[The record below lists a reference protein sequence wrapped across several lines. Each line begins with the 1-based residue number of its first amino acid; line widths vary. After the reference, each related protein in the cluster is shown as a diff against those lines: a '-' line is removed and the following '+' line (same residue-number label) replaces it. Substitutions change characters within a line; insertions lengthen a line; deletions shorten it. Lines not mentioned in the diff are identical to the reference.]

1 MANNTS
7 QIQLTSL
14 DFDTIKQNLVTYLQ
28 SQSQFADYNFQG
40 SAFNVLLDILSYN
53 TFYNAFYMNMI
64 ANEMFL
70 DTAVLRS
77 SVVSQAK
84 ALGYTSR
91 SSIAAQAI
99 LNVTVTKAPGDTT
112 TSLYIPRFTPF
123 VAASLGGATY
133 TFYTVDDTENVA
145 NTGSNFIFNSTVVKE
160 GVPVIKSFNYS
171 VAENPSQYFDL
182 VDQNIDISTLQVIVQ
197 ASTTN
202 PSYNVFTLAEDA
214 TTVTAN
220 SNVYFVEEGSN
231 LNYLIY
237 FGDGVI
243 SSSLVDGNIV
253 TVSYLVTN
261 ADNANDLQSFSMQAT
276 LLDGSTS
283 SVVTATPSF
292 GGEPIESVANIK
304 FNAPKSFIAQNRI
317 VTKNDY
323 ITIINK
329 NYPYFDSVTVWG
341 GEEEV
346 PPVYG
351 QVFISAKPKNGY
363 VTTTSQVDYLINDII
378 RPFSVLTVTPNFVNP
393 DYDFLNFNLTVNYD
407 PSQTTQSQQN
417 LISSIVNTVYNFAN
431 TNLNT
436 FNSSFQYS
444 KFLAAIDGTNQA
456 IQSSTGTVYIEK
468 RFTPSTTESETYKIK
483 FGTSLHHGISND
495 RLYSTGFMQLDSSGN
510 EQECYIE
517 ETPFDFGSIESVTIN
532 SPGYAYTTAPT
543 ITIEGDGLGAN
554 AYPII
559 VNGQINSVVVDAAGN
574 NYTTA
579 AIALSGGGGTGA
591 SLTPNLTGGTGVLR
605 TYYFD
610 TNNVKH
616 ILNPTAGTIDYINGI
631 VTLNNFY
638 PLSVIGTDGVLSI
651 FAQPDNYSFSSKNQ
665 IILTLDQTSLTAV
678 SVILN
683 AVSS

>member
-7 QIQLTSL
+7 QLQLTSL
-14 DFDTIKQNLVTYLQ
+14 DFDTIKQNLITYLQ
-28 SQSQFADYNFQG
+28 SQSQFSDYNFQG

-70 DTAVLRS
+70 DTAVLRP

-84 ALGYTSR
+84 SLGYTSR

-99 LNVTVTKAPGDTT
+99 LDVTVTKSPTDSTT
-112 TSLYIPRFTPF
+112 TLYIPRFTPF
-123 VAASLGGATY
+123 IASSLDGASY
-133 TFYTVDDTENVA
+133 TFYTVDDTEYVA
-145 NTGSNFIFNSTVVKE
+145 NNNLNFTFNDVVVKE
-160 GVPVIKSFNYS
+160 GIPVIKSFTYS
-171 VAENPSQYFDL
+171 SATNPSQYFDL
-182 VDQNIDISTLQVIVQ
+182 VDQNIDMSTLQVVVQ
-197 ASTTN
+197 SSSTN
-202 PSYNVFTLAEDA
+202 PSYSVFTLAEDA
-214 TTVTAN
+214 TSITAN
-220 SNVYFVEEGSN
+220 SNVFFAEEGPN
-231 LNYLIY
+231 ANYLIY
-237 FGDGVI
+237 FGDGVL
-243 SSSLVDGNIV
+243 SANLVDQNIV

-261 ADNANDLQSFSMQAT
+261 ADAANYLQVFASQST
-276 LLDGSTS
+276 LLSGSVTS
-283 SVVTATPSF
+283 VTTVTPSF
-292 GGEPIESVANIK
+292 GGQPIESVQSIK
-304 FNAPKSFIAQNRI
+304 YNAPKSFIAQNRI

-341 GEEEV
+341 GEEET

-393 DYDFLNFNLTVNYD
+393 DYDYLNFNLTVNYD

-417 LISSIVNTVYNFAN
+417 LVSSIISTVYNYAN

-456 IQSSTGTVYIEK
+456 IQSSTGTIYIEK
-468 RFTPSTTESETYKIK
+468 RFTPSITESETYKIK
-483 FGTSLHHGISND
+483 FGTPLHHGISND
-495 RLYSTGFMQLDSSGN
+495 RLYSTGFIQLDSSGN
-510 EQECYIE
+510 QQECYIE

-532 SPGYAYTTAPT
+532 SPGYSYATAPT

-554 AYPII
+554 AYAII

-579 AIALSGGGGTGA
+579 AIALSGGKGTGA

-616 ILNPTAGTIDYINGI
+616 ILNPTAGTIDYNNGI

-638 PLSVIGTDGVLSI
+638 PLSVVGTNGVLSI
-651 FAQPDNYSFSSKNQ
+651 FAQPNNYNFSSKNQ
-665 IILTLDQTSLTAV
+665 IILTLDETSST
-678 SVILN
+678 SVIVTLN
-683 AVSS
+683 ASST

>member
-7 QIQLTSL
+7 QIQLTAL
-14 DFDTIKQNLVTYLQ
+14 DFDAIKQNLITYLQ

-40 SAFNVLLDILSYN
+40 SAFNILLDILAYN
-53 TFYNAFYMNMI
+53 TTYNAFYMNML

-84 ALGYTSR
+84 SLGYTSK
-91 SSIAAQAI
+91 SSTAAQAI
-99 LNVTVTKAPGDTT
+99 VNLTVTKGINDQTT
-112 TSLYIPRFTPF
+112 ILNVPRFTSF
-123 VAASLGGATY
+123 VSSALNGASY
-133 TFYTVDDTENVA
+133 TFYTVEDSEYVA
-145 NTGSNFIFNSTVVKE
+145 NTGNTFTFNSLVIKE
-160 GVPVIKSFNYS
+160 GVPTTKSFLYS
-171 VAENPSQYFDL
+171 STANPSQYFDL
-182 VDQNIDISTLQVIVQ
+182 VDQNIDLSTLQVVVQ
-197 ASTTN
+197 SSTTN
-202 PSYNVFTLAEDA
+202 PSYTVFTLAEDA

-220 SNVYFVEEGSN
+220 SNVYFVEEGPN
-231 LNYLIY
+231 ANYIIY
-237 FGDGVI
+237 FGDGI
-243 SSSLVDGNIV
+243 LSANLVDQNIV
-253 TVSYLVTN
+253 TVSYLITN
-261 ADNANDLQSFSMQAT
+261 ADNANDLQSFGLQTSI
-276 LLDGSTS
+276 LDGSVS
-283 SVVTATPSF
+283 SVTTATPSF
-292 GGEPIESVANIK
+292 GGSPIESIDSIK
-304 FNAPKSFIAQNRI
+304 TNAPKSFIAQNRI

-329 NYPYFDSVTVWG
+329 KYPYFDSVTVWG
-341 GEEEV
+341 GEEET

-363 VTTTSQVDYLINDII
+363 VTTTSQVDYLINEII

-393 DYDFLNFNLTVNYD
+393 DYDYLNFNLNVNYD
-407 PSQTTQSQQN
+407 PSQTIQSQQN
-417 LISSIVNTVYNFAN
+417 LISSIISTVYNYAN

-444 KFLAAIDGTNQA
+444 KFLTAIDGTDQS
-456 IQSSTGTVYIEK
+456 IQSSTSTVYIEK
-468 RFTPSTTESETYKIK
+468 RFNPSLIESETYTIK

-495 RLYSTGFMQLDSSGN
+495 RLYSTGFIQLDSSGN

-543 ITIEGDGLGAN
+543 IIIEGDGLGAN
-554 AYPII
+554 AYPVI
-559 VNGQINSVVVDAAGN
+559 VNGQINSVVVDVAGN

-579 AIALSGGGGTGA
+579 AITLSGGGGTGA